1 MSLTMKKLGF
11 IALAAM
17 YFSLNACKNDDP
29 SVIKIFVRKAGEN
42 SLQANAQVVII
53 ADVNSDPET
62 PPYVDTILTNSSG
75 FAYFEMDEF
84 FDDMGKD
91 QTTGYFDIVA
101 KKDLDEGSGYMRAR
115 AHIVNVET
123 VYITH

>member
-1 MSLTMKKLGF
+1 MKKLGF

-17 YFSLNACKNDDP
+17 FFALNACKNDDP
-29 SVIKIFVRKAGEN
+29 SVIKIFVRKMGEN
-42 SLQANAQVVII
+42 SLQANARVVII

-84 FDDMGKD
+84 FDAMGKD
-91 QTTGYFDIVA
+91 QTTGYFDIKVE
-101 KKDLDEGSGYMRAR
+101 KDLEEGTGYMRAR

-123 VYITH
+123 VYIEQ